1 VLLEIRAR
9 LSLEVAK
16 FKANAKVAGA
26 SFKTIATAAKVSTD
40 KLDAVISKS
49 ANDRLA
55 QSKVN
60 DQKQIQSTRERNKK
74 LSKIEAEKY
83 RNKGGTAPGTNGG
96 GREAD
101 AQKRVAIEAAAGA
114 KILANSK
121 KNSARQNAL
130 TAKESDY
137 QARASKNYIASKK
150 VQASRTAAMAR
161 KTTNKTVAFER
172 AAANKT
178 IKLNKKVTRARVKG
192 EKEALAKVKML
203 RSKVRANKTQKQG
216 RDHVRGTEF
225 ESQAPRIRYAM
236 YDIGRRALV
245 AGAAIAGVGVAA
257 VAMAAKFESAFTSVE
272 RTTSLAGA
280 QLENLRKQLIEIS
293 TTIPV
298 AFEEVAAIATLG
310 AQMGIAS
317 DSLDE
322 FTTTVARFSAI
333 TGITAEETAQSFGR
347 LAQLMKVP
355 VTEFENLSSA
365 ITYAGIRAVATD
377 AEILKM
383 SESIAASASNVGFAA
398 DEVIGYATAMASL
411 KVRSAE
417 ARGVMIRTF
426 RNIDLAVSQGGQRL
440 QDFSRVLGVTTEE
453 ARSLWK
459 QDPSKFFA
467 TFLEGAN
474 AAGNLNEVMQD
485 LGIVNVREL
494 NVIQRLAGNMDVLT
508 AALKDT
514 REQFLLG
521 TYASEAYAKK
531 ADDFASKV
539 QVMTQ
544 TLQALIASVGAP
556 IAEALKPLI
565 DFFTEMLNTFKSVDP
580 IASTIVVVM
589 AAVVGGFLLFKGAL
603 ALAIA
608 GLLALKTGLGG
619 LQSELGGLGLNMR
632 SAALIAKNLGVSVS
646 GAGAAAG
653 VASLKFAKT
662 GVALTGMG
670 ASARTAT
677 FAMRALAFASGPIG
691 IGLMAILAIAPSVMN
706 AVSKTGDAAEKAGA
720 SMFQAAGGAEVLLNA
735 VAQDTQDGGRFYRS
749 IKTGVEALTESQID
763 AKNAIYDTAIANATA
778 QTSITGNSEELDD
791 LVEIQKDFN
800 EQLKVSN
807 DGLVTNTALLGDNTA
822 AALLNGLSK
831 YGDDGEDFWMQM
843 ASLSPAS
850 ESALELLGFNAAE
863 MITAGLEEDGGAEAY
878 ADKISGFLRVLD
890 LNVGADAA
898 FAPDV
903 FKDLQGVGFEGTIKE
918 VEELID
924 AYVESNGEIGEFID
938 KSIDAGTATDGSARK
953 IIQSVKAAEI
963 QGKAMDAAADSTDG
977 TTEATESLSD
987 ALRRYA
993 KESSG
998 VQDNSIDLY
1007 GSFTKLAGVFEGVT
1021 GELDILTEDG
1031 RKAMSAWSTFMQDA
1045 IDNAVANDTN
1055 FVGSVGT
1062 MAAAIFALGQEG
1074 VNTGY
1079 QFETMREY
1087 IVRNM
1092 AATVPALAG
1101 FATSLSSAMDTT
1113 ELLKM
1118 IDAQILL
1125 ANTLYLNARLMGGDG
1140 AGNQAGALEE
1150 LKYLKA
1156 LRDSLGDSAGTAAD
1170 FGAIWK
1176 DAMEGVSEST
1186 GKAIP
1191 PLEKLLSLIEDV
1203 FKYKNLYANI
1213 YESLNSLGESLR
1225 ENGKDFSIYTDEGRS
1240 NLGALEDTIQAFSE
1254 KSGGNMDKFA
1264 NDLASLRA
1272 ALVRSGAPA
1281 AALKIIDDTLAK
1293 IGKTGQASA
1302 HATGQFAEAIQNAG
1316 EQVRGLYKIK
1326 DAMDDIASGLK
1337 KAFDATFAAEDA
1349 VDSVTLGWLD
1359 MAEAAEDARESISDA
1374 GKDIADARIEIEKLD
1389 AEISGLA
1396 ADKGKLQYQLSIAL
1410 KYGDTLRANEIR
1422 AEIATLN
1429 ADVVAKESAI
1439 ADAENG
1445 IRDSVEQIATAN
1457 GILGNSAGTR
1467 QQIERNQ
1474 AIRDM
1479 ALRYGDV
1486 AASMIA
1492 NAKPGTDLNKIINDQ
1507 VAAFESSA
1515 IQMGYSKTEA
1525 SAMADTLR
1533 DELIYQMNQLPEE
1546 VTTDIKADTTYA
1558 TRAINDFVNFANG
1571 RLAQVRDKT
1580 VVINT
1585 MHTSSVAPPTVS
1597 YNPTT
1602 PSYGGGGGKLVRR
1615 AAGGYISGPGS
1626 SSSDSIAAMLSNGEY
1641 VVRASAVSKYGVDFF
1656 NSLNQMK
1663 TAPAGASSAVSQQS
1677 GGNGM
1682 VYLSPEDRQLLR
1694 AAIDRP
1700 ISLYT
1705 DSTVIAS
1712 SANKGNQILAQRG
1725 IK

>member
-1 VLLEIRAR
+1 VLLNEIRAKI
-9 LSLEVAK
+9 SLKVSELVK
-16 FKANAKVAGA
+16 NAKIAGA
-26 SFKTIATAAKVSTD
+26 SFKTIATAAKISTD
-40 KLDAVISKS
+40 KLDKVIQKS
-49 ANDRLA
+49 ADNRLA
-55 QSKVN
+55 QAKRT
-60 DQKQIQSTRERNKK
+60 DAQEIQSAREKDKK
-74 LSKIEAEKY
+74 LSKLEREKY
-83 RNKGGTAPGTNGG
+83 RNKGGTTPGTNGG

-101 AQKRVAIEAAAGA
+101 IQRRVESEAAAGA

-121 KNSARQNAL
+121 RNSARQNAL
-130 TAKESDY
+130 TAKEGDY

-150 VQASRTAAMAR
+150 IQASRTAAMAR

-178 IKLNKKVTRARVKG
+178 IKLNKKVTSARVKG

-203 RSKVRANKTQKQG
+203 RSKVRADKTQRQG

-333 TGITAEETAQSFGR
+333 TGISAETTAQSFGR

-508 AALKDT
+508 AALADT
-514 REQFLLG
+514 KEQFLLG

-565 DFFTEMLNTFKSVDP
+565 DFFTEMLNTFKSVHP
-580 IASTIVVVM
+580 AASTIVVVM

-735 VAQDTQDGGRFYRS
+735 VAQDTQDGGRFYRR

-791 LVEIQKDFN
+791 LVEIQRDFN
-800 EQLKVSN
+800 EQLKASN
-807 DGLVTNTALLGDNTA
+807 EGLVTNTALLGDNTA

-850 ESALELLGFNAAE
+850 ESALELLGFDAAE

-918 VEELID
+918 VEELIE

-963 QGKAMDAAADSTDG
+963 KGKSMDAATESTDDM
-977 TTEATESLSD
+977 TEATESLSD

-1007 GSFTKLAGVFEGVT
+1007 DSFTKLAGVFEGVT
-1021 GELDILTEDG
+1021 GELDILTQDG
-1031 RKAMSAWSTFMQDA
+1031 RDAMGAWSTFMQDA

-1055 FVGSVGT
+1055 FVGSVET
-1062 MAAAIFALGQEG
+1062 MAAAIFALGKEG

-1101 FATSLSSAMDTT
+1101 FATSLSGAMDTT
-1113 ELLKM
+1113 ELLEM

-1140 AGNQAGALEE
+1140 AANQAGALEE

-1156 LRDSLGDSAGTAAD
+1156 LRDSMGDTGGTAAD
-1170 FGAIWK
+1170 FGEIWK
-1176 DAMEGVSEST
+1176 DAMEGVGEST
-1186 GKAIP
+1186 GKALSPI
-1191 PLEKLLSLIEDV
+1191 EKLAGLIESA
-1203 FKYKNLYANI
+1203 FKYTNLFGDVN
-1213 YESLNSLGESLR
+1213 ESLNKLGKSLQ
-1225 ENGKDFSIYTDEGRS
+1225 ENGRDFSIYSDAGRS
-1240 NLGALEDTIQAFSE
+1240 NLKALEDTIVALSE
-1254 KSGGNMDKFA
+1254 KSGGNVTKFA
-1264 NDLASLRA
+1264 NDLASLRK
-1272 ALVRSGAPA
+1272 ALVQAGAPA
-1281 AALKIIDDTLAK
+1281 AALKKIDDVTK
-1293 IGKTGQASA
+1293 QIGKTGKVSA
-1302 HATGQFAEAIQNAG
+1302 HNVKQFAKALEEVGDN
-1316 EQVRGLYKIK
+1316 VRPLQKIK
-1326 DAMDDIASGLK
+1326 DVMDEIASGIR
-1337 KAFDATFAAEDA
+1337 DGFAAMYA
-1349 VDSVTLGWLD
+1349 QSNALDSVTLGWLD
-1359 MAEAAEDARESISDA
+1359 MADAADAARESIASA
-1374 GKDIADARIEIEKLD
+1374 GEDIDDARLEIVKLE
-1389 AEISGLA
+1389 AEINKLA
-1396 ADKGKLQYQLSIAL
+1396 ADKGKLEYQLSIAL
-1410 KYGDTLRANEIR
+1410 KYGDTIRANEIR
-1422 AEIATLN
+1422 ADLEGLA
-1429 ADVVAKESAI
+1429 ADLLSKEDAI
-1439 ADAENG
+1439 SDTNEK
-1445 IRDSVEQIATAN
+1445 ISKSSEQIAEAN
-1457 GILGNSAGTR
+1457 GVLGNAPSLR
-1467 QQIERNQ
+1467 QQLERNE
-1474 AIRDM
+1474 ALRDM

-1486 AASMIA
+1486 AASLIA
-1492 NAKPGTDLNKIINDQ
+1492 NAKPGEDLNDIINDQ
-1507 VAAFESSA
+1507 VTAFENSA
-1515 IQMGYSKTEA
+1515 IKMGYSKDEA
-1525 SAMADTLR
+1525 SKMADTLR
-1533 DELIYQMNQLPEE
+1533 DELIYQMDQIPEDI
-1546 VTTDIKADTTYA
+1546 TTDIVAETDVA
-1558 TRAINDFVNFANG
+1558 TRDINDFVNFANG
-1571 RLAQVRDKT
+1571 RLNQIKDKT
-1580 VVINT
+1580 VIVNT
-1585 MHTSSVAPPTVS
+1585 IHRSSGGS
-1597 YNPTT
+1597 GSGGNT
-1602 PSYGGGGGKLVRR
+1602 PSIGGPENWINRANGGLVR
-1615 AAGGYISGPGS
+1615 GPGS
-1626 SSSDSIAAMLSNGEY
+1626 STSDSIAANLSNGEY

-1656 NSLNQMK
+1656 NSINQMK
-1663 TAPAGASSAVSQQS
+1663 SAPAGMSSAVSQQS

-1705 DSTVIAS
+1705 DNTVIAS